1 MCSGRIV
8 GQPDVIPAARNIS
21 TGDKSQLHSKPLLD
35 RVNEC
40 NRLIS
45 SIGHPTH
52 HRSGILERADFS
64 AIEGLGYR
72 IAPSNQIA

>member
-40 NRLIS
+40 NRLFTPVWNVGAVLAIS
-45 SIGHPTH
+45 VTDEFQH
-52 HRSGILERADFS
+52 ADRK
-64 AIEGLGYR
+64 E
-72 IAPSNQIA
+72 Q